1 MIREIEIELFQSPSV
16 TRITALAMEQTQ
28 ERIPL
33 PKSNKIITS
42 QHTQGENIWYHKV
55 MFMRKRIHH

>member
-1 MIREIEIELFQSPSV
+1 MIREIELFRSPSV

-28 ERIPL
+28 ERIPS

-42 QHTQGENIWYHKV
+42 QYTQEENI
-55 MFMRKRIHH
+55 

>member
-1 MIREIEIELFQSPSV
+1 MSVYCHPMLYENELFQSPSV
-16 TRITALAMEQTQ
+16 TRITELAMEQTQ

-42 QHTQGENIWYHKV
+42 QHTQGENI
-55 MFMRKRIHH
+55 